1 VVIDKNDIVFEGH
14 HKVISMPPE
23 RPTSLSNSPR
33 APTSSV
39 RSTSEGSESLPT
51 GNYVD
56 QKCVDCVPNPATTN
70 LTSTDVD
77 DESNTIT
84 SSTMPT
90 TIYAERAK
98 NLLNNLIFL
107 DVFSTV
113 TDDSGDFEFSF
124 PWKVKK
130 TLSLPPS

>member
-33 APTSSV
+33 AATSSV
-39 RSTSEGSESLPT
+39 GSTSEGSESLPT

-70 LTSTDVD
+70 L
-77 DESNTIT
+77 
-84 SSTMPT
+84 
-90 TIYAERAK
+90 
-98 NLLNNLIFL
+98 IFL
-107 DVFSTV
+107 DVFSMVSIDVFPTA